1 MLKKHP
7 ATPSTPEAACG
18 KAFWIDLLD
27 PTPDEAASI
36 AGEFGVR
43 VPSRAALQEI
53 ETSSRI
59 RAEGQT
65 LYVSMPLASRDETS
79 TFVPEPLG
87 FVLSPE
93 VLVTIR
99 YSELNAFTAV
109 EARMHDGTHTCSAA
123 VFVALL
129 EGLVDLG
136 ADALEKLAADLASV
150 STRAFNK
157 LPTQRARHK
166 LIAASLRQSLDQ
178 VGSAGDQLSRFRES
192 HLGLQRISGFVT
204 DAANDWMPAEF
215 KARLQTVRQ
224 DLRSLID
231 YEEHLFAKTQFLLD
245 ATLGLIST
253 EQNEIFKVLTIVS
266 VVGVPPT
273 LIASLY
279 GMNFHAMPELN
290 WEYGYPYALGLIALS
305 TILPIIWFKRR
316 GWW

>member
-1 MLKKHP
+1 MLTKYP
-7 ATPSTPEAACG
+7 ATKSPPTDGCAE
-18 KAFWIDLLD
+18 AFWIDLFD
-27 PTPDEAASI
+27 PTPEEAARVASEYGI
-36 AGEFGVR
+36 R

-53 ETSSRI
+53 ETSSRVH
-59 RAEGQT
+59 AEGRT
-65 LYVSMPLASRDETS
+65 LYVSMPLASRDEAAA
-79 TFVPEPLG
+79 FVPVPLG
-87 FVLSPE
+87 FVLSPD
-93 VLVTIR
+93 VVVTIR
-99 YSELNAFTAV
+99 YSELHAFAGV
-109 EARMHDGTHTCSAA
+109 EARVQDGTHSCSAA

-129 EGLVDLG
+129 EGLVDFGADTLEKLG
-136 ADALEKLAADLASV
+136 ADLAMV
-150 STRAFNK
+150 SARAFNK
-157 LPTQRARHK
+157 LPAQRARHK
-166 LIAASLRQSLDQ
+166 LVAASLRQSLDQ
-178 VGSAGDQLSRFRES
+178 VGAAGDQLSRFRES
-192 HLGLQRISGFVT
+192 LLGLQRISGFVA
-204 DAANDWMPAEF
+204 DSASDWMPAEF

-224 DLRSLID
+224 DLHSLID

-305 TILPIIWFKRR
+305 TVLPIIWFKRR